1 MDATDQAEAPEVT
14 PEAQV
19 RDTNAEYADLMRKQQ
34 AMAVEMEL
42 QGIAMRSQPVAELI
56 AERDALRAKVADL
69 EAGAA
74 KRKPKA

>member
-1 MDATDQAEAPEVT
+1 MAKGIKGRCGSLTGCRSSDNRCSDRHDATNTLRGSGPV
-14 PEAQV
+14 
-19 RDTNAEYADLMRKQQ
+19 
-34 AMAVEMEL
+34 

-74 KRKPKA
+74 KRKAKA

>member
-1 MDATDQAEAPEVT
+1 MDATDNTEAPEVM
-14 PEAQV
+14 PEARE

-69 EAGAA
+69 ESGAA
-74 KRKPKA
+74 KRKAKA

>member
-1 MDATDQAEAPEVT
+1 MDAAENTEEPEVT

-34 AMAVEMEL
+34 AMAMEMEL

-74 KRKPKA
+74 KRKAKA

>member
-19 RDTNAEYADLMRKQQ
+19 RDTNADYADLMRKQQ

-56 AERDALRAKVADL
+56 AERDALRAKVADM

-74 KRKPKA
+74 KRKAKA

>member
-1 MDATDQAEAPEVT
+1 MDATENTEAPEVM

-42 QGIAMRSQPVAELI
+42 QSIAMRSQPVAELI

-69 EAGAA
+69 ESGAA
-74 KRKPKA
+74 KRKAKA

>member
-1 MDATDQAEAPEVT
+1 MDATDNTEAPEVM
-14 PEAQV
+14 PEARE
-19 RDTNAEYADLMRKQQ
+19 RDPNADCADLMRKQQ

-42 QGIAMRSQPVAELI
+42 QSIAMRSQPVAELI

-74 KRKPKA
+74 KRKAKA